1 MKDLLKWIKVDPANL
16 PQSKVLASNGSNLMV
31 GWLSRDRQNSMFG
44 GEVKCEDENDNRIR
58 AEWYILAED
67 LLKSIQ

>member
-1 MKDLLKWIKVDPANL
+1 MKWKKIDPANL
-16 PQSKVLASNGSNLMV
+16 PQDEVLASNGSSLLV

-44 GEVKCEDENDNRIR
+44 GEVKCEDEKDNRIR

-67 LLKSIQ
+67 LLKPIQ